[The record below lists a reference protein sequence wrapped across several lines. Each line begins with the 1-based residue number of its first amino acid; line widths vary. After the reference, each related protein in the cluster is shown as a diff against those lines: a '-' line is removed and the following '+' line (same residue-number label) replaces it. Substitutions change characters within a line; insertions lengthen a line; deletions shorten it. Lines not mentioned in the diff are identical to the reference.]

1 MCSQEKRKKNEGKK
15 ASRDVLLLSKKVA
28 AVKKATTVH
37 QGTNYGAYPMNQT
50 NEYITA
56 LTT

>member
-1 MCSQEKRKKNEGKK
+1 MKDDNRRRIPNCVSRKSEKNEGKK

-37 QGTNYGAYPMNQT
+37 QGTNYGAYPMN
-50 NEYITA
+50 
-56 LTT
+56 